1 MSDAGS
7 AVIIGA
13 AGGIGAA
20 LADAIAAD
28 GRYRI
33 VHRLSRSASPPWR
46 IDLTDEASVAAAAR
60 HVQAAD
66 VPPRLVVIATGLLHR
81 GERRP
86 ERSLADL
93 DPEWMAENFAIN
105 AIGPALVAKHF
116 LPLMPRRGRTLFA
129 ALSARVGSIGDNRSG
144 GWHSYRASKA
154 ALNQL
159 IRSIAIGESR
169 RNDQAVVVA
178 LHPGTVDTRMSAPF
192 QRSVPAGNLVTPVVA
207 AGNLLRV
214 IEALAP
220 AQTGRIFAWDGAEIT
235 P

>member
-1 MSDAGS
+1 MSDSGS

-13 AGGIGAA
+13 AGGIGTA
-20 LADAIAAD
+20 LGDAIAAD

-33 VHRLSRSASPPWR
+33 VHRLARSASPPWQ
-46 IDLTDEASVAAAAR
+46 IDLTDEASVAASAR
-60 HVQAAD
+60 HVQAAG
-66 VPPRLVVIATGLLHR
+66 VPPRLVIIATGLLHR
-81 GERRP
+81 GDRRP
-86 ERSLADL
+86 ERSPADL

-116 LPLMPRRGRTLFA
+116 LPLMPRRGCTVFA

-159 IRSIAIGESR
+159 IRSIAIGETR

-192 QRSVPAGNLVTPVVA
+192 QRSVPFGNLVTPAVA
-207 AGNLLRV
+207 AANLLRV
-214 IEALAP
+214 IEALTP